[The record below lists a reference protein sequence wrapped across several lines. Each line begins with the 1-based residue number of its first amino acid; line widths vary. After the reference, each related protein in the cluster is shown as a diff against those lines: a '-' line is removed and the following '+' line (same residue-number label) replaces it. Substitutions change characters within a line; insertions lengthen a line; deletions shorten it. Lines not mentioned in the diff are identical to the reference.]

1 MGLLPTLQ
9 AGRPSCVRLLLWSLA
24 MACPAVPM
32 TAHP

>member
-1 MGLLPTLQ
+1 MGLLPNLQ
-9 AGRPSCVRLLLWSLA
+9 AGRTRGVRLLLLSPA